1 MSRKWIVAALLGA
14 IVASISAW
22 RLHGGAQA
30 QSGVKTD
37 SPALA
42 TSGIGPDFLRYS
54 ANSPQLTMI
63 QVQAIKATRLP
74 VTDALNARVVYDE
87 DATVRIGV
95 AISGRV
101 VKVLVAPGDNVK
113 AGQALAEIDSPDV
126 GTASADLNKAR
137 ADEERKKLTADR
149 ARELVPGEAIPLKDW
164 EAAQA
169 DLAQAR
175 AETARAEQRLKNL
188 NPQGLVISGQRLTL
202 LSPISGVVAERNVTT
217 ALEVSPGMAA
227 PLFVIT
233 DATRLWLMI
242 DLPEKLLAAVKLGSA
257 VEVESDAY
265 PDQRFP
271 AKLVQLGQVID
282 PNSRRVTL
290 RAKLDN
296 PGRKLLPEMFV
307 RARLLQ
313 DGGEGI
319 RVPNGAIVNRGLAT
333 YVFVET
339 AASEFHLRRVTLLAM
354 GSDFSYVATG
364 LRSDERVVT
373 SGALLLDGE
382 LAASAGSKS

>member
-1 MSRKWIVAALLGA
+1 MNRKWVAAAWLAA
-14 IVASISAW
+14 IVAGISAW
-22 RLHGGAQA
+22 ALYGRGSAQPRLQ
-30 QSGVKTD
+30 TD
-37 SPALA
+37 APARA
-42 TSGIGPDFLRYS
+42 TSGPDFLRYS
-54 ANSPQLTMI
+54 VDSPQLTML
-63 QVQAIKATRLP
+63 QTQAVKASRLP
-74 VTDALNARVVYDE
+74 VTDTLNARVVYDE
-87 DATVRIGV
+87 DATARIGV
-95 AISGRV
+95 AISGRII
-101 VKVLVAPGDNVK
+101 KVLVAPGDQVK

-137 ADEERKKLTADR
+137 TDEERKKLAADR
-149 ARELVPGEAIPLKDW
+149 ARELVPGDAIPLKDW

-188 NPQGLVISGQRLTL
+188 NPQALVISGQRLTL
-202 LSPISGVVAERNVTT
+202 LSPIAGVVAERNITP

-227 PLFVIT
+227 PLFVISDT
-233 DATRLWLMI
+233 TRLWLMV

-313 DGGEGI
+313 DSGDGF
-319 RVPNGAIVNRGLAT
+319 RLPNSAIINRGLLT

-339 AASEFHLRRVTLLAM
+339 AAGEFHLRLVTLVAQ
-354 GSDFSYVATG
+354 GGDFSYVATG

-373 SGALLLDGE
+373 AGALLLDGE
-382 LAASAGSKS
+382 LAASAGGRS